1 MRLHHVGIIVVFMLI
16 LSQVEMYTIYKEYLV
31 MAKKKNNRSENKV
44 ILAVGAS
51 TVLAALVLIK
61 TFELVQN
68 LKQNFQGAPNSYALW
83 PALVLA
89 LYAFIT
95 TKDTKV
101 KYIAVAVLAVLATCI
116 LVWFFGVTGAVN
128 LEYNYK

>member
-1 MRLHHVGIIVVFMLI
+1 MLI

>member
-1 MRLHHVGIIVVFMLI
+1 MI
-16 LSQVEMYTIYKEYLV
+16 KECPA
-31 MAKKKNNRSENKV
+31 MAKKKNNLGENKA
-44 ILAVGAS
+44 ILAAGAS
-51 TVLAALVLIK
+51 TVLAALVLFK

-83 PALVLA
+83 PALALA
-89 LYAFIT
+89 IYAFVV

-101 KYIAVAVLAVLATCI
+101 KYVSIAVLAVLATCI

-128 LEYNYK
+128 LQYNYK

>member
-1 MRLHHVGIIVVFMLI
+1 
-16 LSQVEMYTIYKEYLV
+16 
-31 MAKKKNNRSENKV
+31 MAKKKSSSNETKAT
-44 ILAVGAS
+44 LAVAVS
-51 TVLAALVLIK
+51 ALLTSLVLFK

-89 LYAFIT
+89 IYAFVV

-101 KYIAVAVLAVLATCI
+101 KYISVAVLAILVTCI

-128 LEYNYK
+128 LQYNYK

>member
-1 MRLHHVGIIVVFMLI
+1 
-16 LSQVEMYTIYKEYLV
+16 
-31 MAKKKNNRSENKV
+31 MAKKKNNPNENKAM
-44 ILAVGAS
+44 LAVGAS
-51 TVLAALVLIK
+51 AVLAALVLFK

-83 PALVLA
+83 PALALA
-89 LYAFIT
+89 VYAFAT

-101 KYIAVAVLAVLATCI
+101 KYIAVAVLAVLATSI

-128 LEYNYK
+128 LQYKYM

>member
-1 MRLHHVGIIVVFMLI
+1 MI
-16 LSQVEMYTIYKEYLV
+16 KERPA
-31 MAKKKNNRSENKV
+31 MAKKKNTLDENKST
-44 ILAVGAS
+44 LAAGAS
-51 TVLAALVLIK
+51 TVLTSLVLFK

-83 PALVLA
+83 PALALA
-89 LYAFIT
+89 IYAFLV

-101 KYIAVAVLAVLATCI
+101 KYVSIAVLAVLATCI

-128 LEYNYK
+128 LQYNYK